1 VKESA
6 LVTDLYQLTMLAAYR
21 RLGLSG
27 EAVFELYARRL
38 PDERGFLLVAGL
50 EQALD
55 FLETLTVG
63 PDELAWLGSLGRF
76 EPQFLDWLGHLR
88 FSGEVWAPPEGTVLF
103 ADEPWIRVVAPLPE
117 AQFVESR
124 LINLMHLETLIAS
137 KAARCVLAARG
148 RALIDFGMRRA
159 HGAEAACLAARAAAI
174 AGFAGT
180 ATVEAGRRF
189 GLPLFGTMAHSFV
202 QAHDAER
209 DAFAGFARC
218 HPEGTTLLI
227 DTYDTLA
234 GAREVVALARSG
246 VRVGAVRIDSG
257 DLLEGSRAVRAILDD
272 GGCGSIRILASGN
285 LDEHEIARL
294 AAAGAPIDSF
304 GVGTRLDTSADAPYL
319 DCAYKL
325 EEYAGRPR
333 RKRSWGKATW
343 PGRKQV
349 YRSHGA
355 GGAIAADVV
364 ALEHERPPGTPLL
377 ECVMR
382 GGRRLKPREPVTA
395 LAARAA
401 RELATL
407 PAASR
412 ELERPVPL
420 VATISA
426 GVRAL
431 AAEVDRATGD

>member
-1 VKESA
+1 LTESA

-21 RLGLSG
+21 RLGFGG

-38 PDERGFLLVAGL
+38 PDARGFLLVAGL
-50 EQALD
+50 EQALEY
-55 FLETLTVG
+55 LETLQFSG
-63 PDELAWLGSLGRF
+63 DELAWLAGLGRF
-76 EPQFLDWLGHLR
+76 EPEFVDWLGRLR
-88 FSGEVWAPPEGTVLF
+88 FTGEVWAAPEGTVLF
-103 ADEPWIRVVAPLPE
+103 ADEPWLRIVAPLPE

-124 LINLMHLETLIAS
+124 LINLLHLETLIAS
-137 KAARCVLAARG
+137 KAARCVLAAGG

-180 ATVEAGRRF
+180 ATVAAGQRF
-189 GLPLFGTMAHSFV
+189 GLALFGTMAHSFV
-202 QAHDAER
+202 QAHDVER

-218 HPEGTTLLI
+218 HPDGTTLLI

-234 GAREVVALARSG
+234 ATREVVALVRSG
-246 VRVGAVRIDSG
+246 ARVGAVRIDSG
-257 DLLEGSRAVRAILDD
+257 DLLEGSRAVRAILDA
-272 GGCGSIRILASGN
+272 GGCGTVRILASGN
-285 LDEHEIARL
+285 LDELEIARL
-294 AAAGAPIDSF
+294 CAAGAPIDAF

-349 YRSHGA
+349 YRRCGA
-355 GGAIAADVV
+355 DGRIAADVV
-364 ALEHERPPGTPLL
+364 ALEHERPPGEPLL

-382 GGRRLKPREPVTA
+382 GGRRLKAPEPIA
-395 LAARAA
+395 SLAARAA
-401 RELATL
+401 RSLATL
-407 PAASR
+407 PEASR
-412 ELERPVPL
+412 SLLAPAPL
-420 VATISA
+420 VAEISA

-431 AAEVDRATGD
+431 ADEVDRATGD

>member
-1 VKESA
+1 MTESA

-21 RLGLSG
+21 RLGLGG

-38 PDERGFLLVAGL
+38 PDERGFLMAAGL
-50 EQALD
+50 EQALEY
-55 FLETLTVG
+55 LETLELSA
-63 PDELAWLGSLGRF
+63 DELAWLGGLGRF
-76 EPQFLDWLGHLR
+76 EPEFIDWLGRLR
-88 FSGEVWAPPEGTVLF
+88 FTGEVWAAPEGTVLF
-103 ADEPWIRVVAPLPE
+103 ADEPWLRVVAPLPE

-124 LINLMHLETLIAS
+124 LINLLHLETLIAS
-137 KAARCVLAARG
+137 KAARCVLAAGG

-180 ATVEAGRRF
+180 ATVAAGRRF

-218 HPEGTTLLI
+218 HPDGTTLLI
-227 DTYDTLA
+227 DTYDMLA
-234 GAREVVALARSG
+234 ATHEVVALVRSG
-246 VRVGAVRIDSG
+246 ARVGAVRIDSG
-257 DLLEGSRAVRAILDD
+257 DLLEGSRAVRAILDA
-272 GGCGSIRILASGN
+272 GGCAAVRILASGN
-285 LDEHEIARL
+285 LDELEIARL
-294 AAAGAPIDSF
+294 CAAGAPIDAF

-349 YRSHGA
+349 FRRFGA
-355 GGAIAADVV
+355 DGRIAADVV
-364 ALEHERPPGTPLL
+364 ALEHERPPGEPLL

-382 GGRRLKPREPVTA
+382 GGRRLRAAEPVAA

-401 RELATL
+401 RSLATL
-407 PAASR
+407 PEASR
-412 ELERPVPL
+412 SLVAPVPL
-420 VATISA
+420 VAEISA

-431 AAEVDRATGD
+431 AAEVDRVTGD